1 MTVLFSRWWRG
12 DQYDWLSGYLASRG
26 VSGATR
32 ALMAFIAGSMVLC
45 LLALLAGSDGP
56 RGPVPVAMTW
66 IAVAGGI
73 AGALLWIWRWPT
85 RSQSVLFGIT
95 CNISVA
101 LACLAHPNPLAALI
115 GCVAFASF
123 GAYMAFFHTTG
134 LVLYNFAVAAAVG
147 TWEAGSLARSG
158 HTNLAGVDLWLVIE
172 VNIALPLA
180 IRILVRA
187 LSGDLLRAD
196 RDPLTGLLNR
206 RAFAQEAL
214 GMMLARRGIDSH
226 LVVMLIDLDNFKALN
241 DRCGHAAGDHALVQ
255 VAQALL
261 AAADNQ
267 AVVSRSGG
275 EEFLLAGTSPSC
287 NAESLAERVCEGIAA
302 SGAGVTASIGTACA
316 RLVDTGSEPQ
326 SVLDALITAADAA
339 MYQAKR
345 LGGNQSTHHELCAS
359 PGARR
364 DRSAPPHR
372 HVFFGAG
379 GTGEL
384 PPQDT
389 GSAVPP
395 YEGRQR

>member
-1 MTVLFSRWWRG
+1 MAVLFSRWWRG

-26 VSGATR
+26 VSGAIR

-85 RSQSVLFGIT
+85 RSQSVLFGVT

-101 LACLAHPNPLAALI
+101 LACLAHPNPLASLI

-123 GAYMAFFHTTG
+123 GAYMAFFHSTG
-134 LVLYNFAVAAAVG
+134 FVLYNFAVAAAVG
-147 TWEAGSLARSG
+147 AWEAVSLARSG

-180 IRILVRA
+180 IRLLVRA

-206 RAFAQEAL
+206 RAFQHEAL

-226 LVVMLIDLDNFKALN
+226 LVVMLIDLDNFKGLN

-275 EEFLLAGTSPSC
+275 EEFLLAGTSSSC
-287 NAESLAERVCEGIAA
+287 NAESLAARACEAIAT

-316 RLVDTGSEPQ
+316 RLVDTGAEPQ
-326 SVLDALITAADAA
+326 SVLDELITASDAA

-345 LGGNQSTHHELCAS
+345 LGGNRSTHHELCAR
-359 PGARR
+359 P
-364 DRSAPPHR
+364 
-372 HVFFGAG
+372 
-379 GTGEL
+379 
-384 PPQDT
+384 
-389 GSAVPP
+389 GSASGSV
-395 YEGRQR
+395 GAAT